1 MWRVSIATLLAS
13 LAALGA
19 TALTITF
26 DAASGF
32 GAPGDPLPSLYAT
45 PIGDIRFLSGVIV
58 ANPVGPGIQMAS
70 QVEGEALEFRL
81 PEGSWRVVLTL
92 VNLTAEDRWLQY
104 ITTEDDG
111 YYVNDFG
118 AFMPA
123 SSFVEYPH
131 EQVLAPEPHPPFPQV
146 GGVAFLGASLEFE
159 DPSRCNLNAP
169 DRQDCTTEWGLHSL
183 TILTESGMDPV
194 PEPGT
199 ALLVALGL
207 LGLGAGRP
215 RARAAPP

>member
-1 MWRVSIATLLAS
+1 
-13 LAALGA
+13 
-19 TALTITF
+19 
-26 DAASGF
+26 
-32 GAPGDPLPSLYAT
+32 
-45 PIGDIRFLSGVIV
+45 
-58 ANPVGPGIQMAS
+58 MAS

-111 YYVNDFG
+111 YYVGDWG

-123 SSFVEYPH
+123 SSFFEYPL
-131 EQVLAPEPHPPFPQV
+131 EEVLAPEPSPFSPQV
-146 GGVAFLGASLEFE
+146 GGVAFLGASLDFE
-159 DPSRCNLNAP
+159 DRCVLDEP
-169 DRQDCTTEWGLHSL
+169 RQDCTTEWGLHSL

-207 LGLGAGRP
+207 LGLCAGRP